1 MKGSD
6 QPSVSFRLANGVS
19 RWFFKGFILFIFVM
33 YVFAC
38 VFMSIC
44 AHGCVRV
51 GTETRKGCV
60 IPWNGCC
67 MSLEDV
73 WAVVEASGIQ
83 TLRLISNFY

>member
-33 YVFAC
+33 YVFAR
-38 VFMSIC
+38 VFMSIR
-44 AHGCVRV
+44 AHACVRV
-51 GTETRKGCV
+51 GTDTRKGCA
-60 IPWNGCC
+60 IPWNWCC

-73 WAVVEASGIQ
+73 WAVEEASGIQ
-83 TLRLISNFY
+83 TSCLISNFY